1 MKESSLQA
9 ALRLRARRASD
20 PRTELMAVDHP
31 KMVALRQLTLSD
43 LFERP
48 HEVGEMVHGQ
58 MRRLASS
65 QGVKLMQVSAM
76 ETNDNEFDFVGD
88 QFGYQPD
95 GNRPPTVFMP
105 KFISVDKVWPDEGAV
120 ALAHHFFLWVAM
132 VNGNY
137 ECCNA
142 GDLRVPTFSF
152 SELRERLAETNP
164 RGAFAS
170 RGYLNHHWYQATV
183 WSRMFFGTNK
193 IYRGSMTDMVLEED
207 KKSGFYM
214 PDLVG
219 IKLKY
224 PTVPMSALWTEIDT
238 AQAMEI
244 LKGAHF
250 VETK

>member
-9 ALRLRARRASD
+9 ALRLRAHRASD
-20 PRTELMAVDHP
+20 PREELRSVDHP
-31 KMVALRQLTLSD
+31 KQVALRQLTLSD
-43 LFERP
+43 IFEGP
-48 HEVGEMVHGQ
+48 HISGDLVHQ
-58 MRRLASS
+58 QIRRLASS

-105 KFISVDKVWPDEGAV
+105 KFETVDNAWPDEGAV

-137 ECCNA
+137 ACCNA

-152 SELRERLAETNP
+152 SQLREKLAVTGINKK
-164 RGAFAS
+164 
-170 RGYLNHHWYQATV
+170 YLSHHWYQATV

-193 IYRGSMTDMVLEED
+193 IYRGSIIDMVLEAD
-207 KKSGFYM
+207 NKSGFYM
-214 PDLVG
+214 PDIVG

-224 PTVPMSALWTEIDT
+224 PTVPTSALWTEIDT